1 MKKSLIAA
9 ALALAGVAAHATT
22 VSDLQIPFVGGL
34 TTSLVPYK
42 PGQTPAQWDVDLAG
56 SGSYEISFKF
66 EPTGA
71 TTDQLIFAMSF
82 GGGTGLFGLGSQA
95 IGSAFNGVVLA
106 YNPATGAAC
115 GSGSMGTLLGTCPG
129 TGYSGF
135 VAPAGAVL
143 SGRVVLAFEDDP
155 VSGTTAKFTLEIEG
169 LPEDSFGFT
178 TVAYVEQGSVTGPFV
193 LQGASIGFAS
203 VQPGGQ
209 VVLNTLAAPVPEASS
224 VALAL
229 AGLGVVAG
237 VSASRRRA
245 ARS

>member
-42 PGQTPAQWDVDLAG
+42 PGQTPAQWDVDLSG
-56 SGSYEISFKF
+56 TGSYEISFKF

-82 GGGTGLFGLGSQA
+82 GGGTGLFGSGSQA
-95 IGSAFNGVVLA
+95 IGSTFNGVVLA
-106 YNPATGAAC
+106 YTPATGAAC
-115 GSGSMGTLLGTCPG
+115 GSGSTSSLLGFC
-129 TGYSGF
+129 SGAPDADL
-135 VAPAGAVL
+135 VAPSGLL
-143 SGRVVLAFEDDP
+143 SGRVVLSFGPALAGG
-155 VSGTTAKFTLEIEG
+155 GTKAEFGLEIEG
-169 LPEDSFGFT
+169 LPDDPTTFT
-178 TVAYVEQGSVTGPFV
+178 RVAGVTQTFEPGTFK
-193 LQGASIGFAS
+193 LEGASIGFAS
-203 VQPGGQ
+203 VQSGGQ
-209 VVLNTLAAPVPEASS
+209 VILNTLAAPVPEASS

-245 ARS
+245 ARG

>member
-1 MKKSLIAA
+1 MKKSLIAM

-42 PGQTPAQWDVDLAG
+42 PGQTPAQWDVDLSG
-56 SGSYEISFKF
+56 TGSYEISFKF

-82 GGGTGLFGLGSQA
+82 GGGTGLFGSGSQA

-115 GSGSMGTLLGTCPG
+115 GSGSTGALLGKCPG
-129 TGYSGF
+129 SGYAGF
-135 VAPAGAVL
+135 VAPSGVL
-143 SGRVVLAFEDDP
+143 SGRVVLTFEDDLLG
-155 VSGTTAKFTLEIEG
+155 GTTAGFGLEIQG
-169 LPEDSFGFT
+169 LPQDVFGFT
-178 TVAYVEQGSVTGPFV
+178 RVAFVEQGTAVGPFV

-203 VQPGGQ
+203 VQTGGQ

-237 VSASRRRA
+237 VSASRRRTA
-245 ARS
+245 CS